1 MSYTKTFKQLTVALS
16 LAALSS
22 LALTG
27 VSSADTQDQPANPNS
42 GPQVLRIE
50 TPASGARVHGN
61 VTFTGLAVDCGT
73 GQAAIGV
80 SVYDGPSDA
89 SGNPYLADVSMDTS
103 RALSD
108 ACSNRGGSGQI
119 GFTLIMD
126 SNRLSDGR
134 HTIAFVARFPNGARQ
149 TSTVDVNI
157 DNVPNQPV
165 VRYPAYY
172 SGVYTG
178 GYYVN
183 NLYTPVYTRC
193 TAWNNLGGCISY
205 TNLAAPVVTPT
216 VYAGC
221 VTNVYGNC
229 VSYPY
234 TTNPYVVNS
243 YLTNLYYW
251 NGYTWV
257 HR

>member
-1 MSYTKTFKQLTVALS
+1 MSYQKAMKQITVALG

-22 LALTG
+22 VFATSI
-27 VSSADTQDQPANPNS
+27 SSAQTVTQPS
-42 GPQVLRIE
+42 GPHIVRVE
-50 TPASGARVHGN
+50 SPAFGARVHGN

-73 GQAAIGV
+73 GQAATGI
-80 SVYDGPSDA
+80 SVYDGTSDA

-108 ACSNRGGSGQI
+108 ACANRGGSGQV
-119 GFTLIMD
+119 GYTLIMD

-134 HTIAFVARFPNGARQ
+134 HTIAFVARFANGGTQ
-149 TSTVDVNI
+149 TTTTEVNV

-172 SGVYTG
+172 SGVYQG
-178 GYYVN
+178 GYYAN

-193 TAWNNLGGCISY
+193 TAWNNLGGCVAY
-205 TNLAAPVVTPT
+205 TNVAAPVVTPT

-234 TTNPYVVNS
+234 TTNPYATNTYLNS
-243 YLTNLYYW
+243 LYYW
-251 NGYTWV
+251 NGSMWV